1 MNELWNMGDLPIAA
15 PGLSE
20 NDEFNSNSM
29 AGVLGYT
36 TPSLM

>member
-1 MNELWNMGDLPIAA
+1 MCV
-15 PGLSE
+15 E

-36 TPSLM
+36 TPSLMTLFGKEWDDFNG